1 MISGKRNKQSKL
13 NLLSKL
19 SKLVTVSLTLLGMY
33 HIGFAQPYKVSAW
46 NIVGSLSVGRHHHQ
60 AAYIGNNEVLV
71 IGGYTLSHGIM
82 TGTVTNTTEIINY
95 RTGEIRP
102 GPSMLR
108 SRCAFTVD
116 TDPKGNLIVVGG
128 TSWSE
133 VEKFDVQTHKW
144 SVIGSLKVP
153 RWQHASYWISDTELL
168 LVAGFDNE
176 TAEIFNTETG
186 LSRQIASFI
195 SKANSV
201 KTIAVGGRPAS
212 FWGFREGGPGSQRLP
227 YSYRYDMNTDSW
239 EQDLDMGYAV
249 AWPAIASLEDG
260 RVVCIGGTVS
270 ESPFV
275 CSKNCVVVDDQGAH
289 VYKNLVNLGRQHH
302 GTIEFGKNTV
312 LIAGGITDN
321 LKYPTQ
327 CEFLDIDNLTSK
339 KAPPLISAHAF
350 SKLLRVPYDNTVAA
364 LIISGLDKG
373 KNTQLVEILRP
384 ECETTVQSVPP
395 SRFTLRGSAYLLDTT
410 IVLTDS
416 KPFLTGAAW
425 LKQKVNV
432 VNDFT
437 IQFGFRLLDGTDNE
451 LRDGGPQ
458 GADGVALVFQPIE
471 PAPLGDAGKGIG
483 YDGIPHGLAIECDA
497 FLNAA
502 FSDPSGSHIA
512 VQGGDGT
519 RLRAVHAEPYLLALG
534 YANVPN
540 FVADGSEY
548 HVKVTYANATLS
560 VWVSKDQNFND
571 PVLSVPLN
579 IPQLLQPFLATD
591 GKAYAGITSATGFSQ
606 QQHVLT
612 YVRVESCSDG
622 LTSAELPESLPS
634 SGVEV
639 FPNPLYG
646 QSTVRLRFSEPVLP
660 GTVVEVYSRTGYLVL
675 RRDVGNHTE
684 IDLEFP
690 DVASGVYAIRIVRN
704 GELVNT
710 ALLHILR

>member
-1 MISGKRNKQSKL
+1 MRTFVLGITPVVL
-13 NLLSKL
+13 LLSVFSATAEQRWRLIHEAPGIGIFPEAQLINKGQIL
-19 SKLVTVSLTLLGMY
+19 LFGGLNKGIVTANTYILDAKSEVIRPVMPMNQPRYLTSSVVMSDGKVYVIGGNISSSHQSTNKIECFDPQTEMWEVVGSISTARAQLAAVALDSFRIMIVGGRIGIDNVVNTCEIFDTRTRVTLLAGD
-33 HIGFAQPYKVSAW
+33 FPYVT
-46 NIVGSLSVGRHHHQ
+46 SLSQLTVDSAGRIIAFAGRIGGPGSYRSNRVWAYDESTFTWDPVGTTDSLYYPTMVTTPDKQ
-60 AAYIGNNEVLV
+60 LIWTGGSASENSKGGKYVMTIGRYSNGTFKTYGLLLENRCGHSAVNYLSGSILV
-71 IGGYTLSHGIM
+71 IGG
-82 TGTVTNTTEIINY
+82 NN
-95 RTGEIRP
+95 
-102 GPSMLR
+102 
-108 SRCAFTVD
+108 D
-116 TDPKGNLIVVGG
+116 
-128 TSWSE
+128 
-133 VEKFDVQTHKW
+133 
-144 SVIGSLKVP
+144 
-153 RWQHASYWISDTELL
+153 IS
-168 LVAGFDNE
+168 
-176 TAEIFNTETG
+176 I
-186 LSRQIASFI
+186 Q
-195 SKANSV
+195 
-201 KTIAVGGRPAS
+201 
-212 FWGFREGGPGSQRLP
+212 
-227 YSYRYDMNTDSW
+227 
-239 EQDLDMGYAV
+239 
-249 AWPAIASLEDG
+249 
-260 RVVCIGGTVS
+260 
-270 ESPFV
+270 
-275 CSKNCVVVDDQGAH
+275 
-289 VYKNLVNLGRQHH
+289 YKS
-302 GTIEFGKNTV
+302 
-312 LIAGGITDN
+312 
-321 LKYPTQ
+321 
-327 CEFLDIDNLTSK
+327 CEFVDVLTGVSTP
-339 KAPPLISAHAF
+339 APPLNIGRAFFKAVSVGSGRDLKVFAIGGISSATET
-350 SKLLRVPYDNTVAA
+350 STIEVL
-364 LIISGLDKG
+364 SG
-373 KNTQLVEILRP
+373 

-416 KPFLTGAAW
+416 KPFLAGAAW
-425 LKQKVNV
+425 LKQKVNI

-458 GADGVALVFQPIE
+458 GADGVVLVFQPVE

-512 VQGGDGT
+512 VQGRDGT

-548 HVKVTYANATLS
+548 HVKVAYANATLS

-612 YVRVESCSDG
+612 YVRVESCSDD
-622 LTSAELPESLPS
+622 LTSAELPESSPA

-646 QSTVRLRFSEPVLP
+646 QSTVRLRFSAPALP
-660 GTVVEVYSRTGYLVL
+660 GTVAEVYSRTGNLVL
-675 RRDVGNHTE
+675 RRDAANHTE
-684 IDLEFP
+684 IDFEVP

-710 ALLHILR
+710 TLLHILR